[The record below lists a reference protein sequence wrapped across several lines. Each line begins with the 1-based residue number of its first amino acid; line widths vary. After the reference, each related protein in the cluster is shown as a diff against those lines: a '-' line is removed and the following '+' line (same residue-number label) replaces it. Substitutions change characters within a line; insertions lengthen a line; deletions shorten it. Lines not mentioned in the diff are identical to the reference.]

1 MDQNGSAILE
11 MLDQGPGV
19 LASPESVL
27 RMQILNAHPRP
38 TESEARVGMGDNT
51 SKQCLMSPPGDSEAH
66 RRLS

>member
-51 SKQCLMSPPGDSEAH
+51 SKQC
-66 RRLS
+66 

>member
-19 LASPESVL
+19 LASPGSVL
-27 RMQILNAHPRP
+27 WIRILSAHPRP
-38 TESEARVGMGDNT
+38 TESEAGVGMGDNT

-66 RRLS
+66 YRLS